1 MAESGLKLNKW
12 TLVGKNGYSNAN
24 SFLGLVKQKLNGKKI
39 VNDITLI

>member
-24 SFLGLVKQKLNGKKI
+24 SFLGLVKQTKWQKDSSK
-39 VNDITLI
+39 